1 MAIVTNTFLTYSAI
15 GNREDL
21 SDVIY
26 NISPTETPFLNL
38 AKKSKADARLHEWQ
52 TDALAAAS
60 TSNAQIEGD
69 ETAFGAV
76 TPTVRV
82 TNRCQISRKEVVIS
96 GTQESVLKAGRKS
109 EIAYQMMKKG
119 KELKRDM
126 EAILLANQAPVTGDS
141 VTAPKLRGLPSWIVT
156 NDSRGSGGSDGNA
169 TTAATDGTQRDI
181 TEAML
186 KSVLQQVFTTGG
198 DPEVIMCG
206 PVNKQKISA
215 FTGNA
220 TAFRDVED
228 GKLTAAIDVY
238 VSDFGQLK
246 VIPNRFQRERD
257 VFVLSPDMVGV
268 AYLRPFKTEDLAK
281 TGDATKKHILVEYT
295 LEVNNE
301 GAHGVIADL
310 TTS

>member
-26 NISPTETPFLNL
+26 NISPTETPFINL

-52 TDALAAAS
+52 TDALAAAAA
-60 TSNAQIEGD
+60 NAIVEGD
-69 ETAFGAV
+69 DTTFAAV
-76 TPTVRV
+76 TATTRV
-82 TNRCQISRKEVVIS
+82 TNRCQISRKEVIIS

-126 EAILLANQAPVTGDS
+126 EYILLSNQAPVTGNS
-141 VTAPKLRGLPSWIVT
+141 TTAPLLRGLPSWITT
-156 NDSRGSGGSDGNA
+156 NDSRGASGADG
-169 TTAATDGTQRDI
+169 TSSTAATDGTQRDI

-186 KSVLQQVFTTGG
+186 KSVLQQVFTSGG
-198 DPEVIMCG
+198 DPEVVMCG

-281 TGDATKKHILVEYT
+281 TGDATKKHIIVEYT

-301 GAHGVIADL
+301 AAHGVIADL
-310 TTS
+310 TTT